1 MADRHRF
8 GQSPPPLVEY
18 LQDILN
24 RYPDGGQIL
33 KELIQNAED
42 AEASEVRFLYDRTQ
56 YGAQTLHSP
65 KLTPY
70 QGPALCAYNDAC
82 FTEDDWNNIQNTAR
96 SVKKGDPMKIGR
108 FGLGFNSVYHL
119 TDLPMILSGQ
129 HVAILDPHESIF
141 RIDGLRQSGRIW
153 HLKEDAEEIKSLQ
166 DQFSPFKKLFDS
178 TEDPFETGSFNGTIF
193 RFPLRQ
199 TPSRLSKTLYDYQKV
214 VDLFD
219 SFKADGDIVL
229 LFMHHVRSIKLMT
242 RETTGHSATDYRVS
256 LSSKSEQE
264 KENRFTTKVREAR
277 GVSWEDRETVVS
289 TCRFSMA
296 IDGGPTRDWLVTN
309 YVKGR
314 GISEEAIKLSEE
326 LSLLPWVGVA
336 MPLSEEEEFA
346 GRTFCCLP
354 LPAGHESTGLPVH
367 VHGFFG
373 VSDNRRSLK
382 WTGTDQKSDSAARW
396 NELLVQEILP
406 AAYARLIT
414 DATKCCTQ
422 DTLYAALPDRSHAAP
437 EWDKALTPFFDDA
450 LTQKVVWTPTNGG
463 KWIAPED
470 AVFNRTSVPTAVLDY
485 LVGAGIDV
493 VTLPKHVMQAID
505 DTFDRQSLKEVTPGL
520 LRATLKKTGVH
531 NNSREHKLT
540 WLQYALDDE
549 KYDEMEGIEL
559 LPLADKTFTTF
570 NNNKTIFIESEEHP
584 RTLLPGLEGR
594 FLDMDTDNQ
603 DILLHMR
610 AAATEAEEKARSS
623 HPCLQLRHLSPQLV
637 ATHLREALPPDWLQV
652 SHVTWD
658 AARAQQPPEE
668 WLAQLWQYLQVH
680 FPNDLSPFV
689 GLPLLPTVGMNATSL
704 VRLEQ
709 PSKVMRPRYDETN
722 IPDVIKKLARDVDA
736 TVLED
741 VPPYL
746 NHPKLEEFIH
756 RCTPSGLLG
765 LFLVVG
771 TDKVIPQVNAL
782 SPETKKIL
790 RAFFAK
796 CDNLLD
802 TGRELLTKLPIF
814 EAVDDTT
821 LKPRYLA
828 ALDPEG
834 KMRRIAPDLSAD
846 PLPEGLFFPTTLIV
860 TKDLESQTL
869 GHLVRL
875 QQLSTAQL
883 LTEMVEKVRCED
895 YTREQTDS
903 LMLWI
908 LKNLHTLKTK
918 DPGIIDRI
926 QTLAFVT
933 TNNNSKV
940 TPAELFSPE
949 EAVSDVLLGEPVFPA
964 PPYTDKITLT
974 ALLELGMRQ
983 KLSAQDI
990 LHGAESVQTFYA
1002 SDVLTLSDAKRK
1014 AVAIISVLLHDH
1026 EMLTTRVKG
1035 ALLTAALMDVNF
1047 LPVFS
1052 ERPRSYLPGLSWYP
1066 EANSATIFVS
1076 PKDARDLQCAE
1087 LVGATMP
1094 IVDGEISD
1102 GIISA
1107 FGWDKNKLPIE
1118 KVVGQLKMVCDHYEG
1133 SKRPAKHHFV
1143 QILTEIYQHIDARL
1157 SAGDKT
1163 AMQLLS
1169 SDDFPPWV
1177 WQGDGLAAPK
1187 TVALTSPFNLILDLA
1202 PYRFI
1207 LPEEFRDFKQMF
1219 KDAGVKESFDK
1230 SDLVQ
1235 THPDILEEVRD
1246 DILVPIATKDS
1257 SRLTLAP
1264 VSECTYNDV
1273 SWSDAQDILDDEDEE
1288 FKPLHKLITLD
1299 AAQLLEA
1306 PSLSQRVVNAEEF
1319 GFDQCGQHEKVTQ
1332 RLKNILNDYPE
1343 GAGIFKELIQNADD
1357 AGATEVKFLVDWRTN
1372 EDSKENLIDQG
1383 MAVCHGPALWAFN
1396 DAAFSEEDFK
1406 NIQNLGGQTKLEAL
1420 EKVGRF
1426 GVGFNSV
1433 YHLTDVPSFV
1443 SGSRVLF
1450 FDPHATHLSK
1460 HIKDKSRPGI
1470 GLDLKKNIRLTGRC
1484 KDQFKPFQ
1492 GVFGYSTNTSYNGT
1506 LFRLPLRTP
1515 QEASESEISDVV
1527 YSKPGNAN
1535 MERLIE
1541 SFEEGLKPLLLFTQN
1556 VRHVTMYTLDEF
1568 SDPSSMIETFDVSKS
1583 PVKYLREMQSPLH
1596 SNRLTDKFQIQSNCL
1611 LATSGVMKL
1620 NRQGTDKAAEHLV
1633 TSMVVK
1639 VTCRQGKDNAMS
1651 DEWIISSCMGTGT
1664 SLKLA
1669 LSESGRKAGLVPCG
1683 GVAALLKSGDDSH
1696 QDAFIDNPLNGE
1708 VFCFLPLSVRTGLPV
1723 HVNGSFAVASNR
1735 RGLWEETSTDRN
1747 DLKVEWNKALM
1758 EDAVC
1763 KAYARLITD
1772 ATQCCT
1778 KDTLYAMLP
1787 DRNHTDPDWDKALT
1801 PFLDEVLDQKV
1812 VWTPANDGKW
1822 ITPKDAVFNRTSVP
1836 TAVLDYLVGAGIDVV
1851 TLPKHVMQAI
1861 DDTFDRQSLK
1871 EVTPGLL
1878 RATLKKTGV
1887 HNNSREHKLTWLQYA
1902 LDDEKYDEMEGIE
1915 LLPLADK
1922 TFTTFNNNKTI
1933 FIESEEHPRTLLP
1946 GLEGR
1951 FLDMDTDN
1959 QDILLHMRAAAT
1971 EAEEKARSSHPCLQ
1985 LRHLSPQL
1993 VATHLREALPPD
2005 WLQSL
2010 RRLPLLPTV
2019 GMNATSLVRLEQPS
2033 KVMRPRYDE
2042 TNIPDVIKKLARD
2055 VDATVLEDV
2064 PPYLN
2069 HPKLEEFI
2077 HRCTPSGLLGLF
2089 LVVGT
2094 DKVIPQVNALSPET
2108 KKILRAFFAKCDNL
2122 LDTGRELLT
2131 KLPIFE
2137 AVDDTTLKPRY
2148 LAALDPEGKMRR
2160 IAPDLSADPLPEG
2173 LFFPTTLIV
2182 TKDLE
2187 SQTLGHL
2194 VRLQQLS
2201 TAQLLTEMVEKVRCE
2216 DYTREQ
2222 TDSLMLWILKN
2233 LHTLKT
2239 KDPGIID
2246 RIQTL
2251 AFVTTNNNSKVTP
2264 AELFSPEE
2272 AVSDVLLG
2280 EPDIL
2285 HGAESVQTF
2294 YASDVLTL
2302 SDAKRKAVAIISVL
2316 LHDHEMLT
2324 TRVKGALLTA
2334 ALMDVNF
2341 LPVFSERPRSY
2352 LPGLS
2357 WYPEANS
2364 ATIFVSPKD
2373 ARDLQCAELVGAT
2386 MPIVDGEISD
2396 GIISAF
2402 GWEKNK
2408 LPIEK
2413 VVGQLKMV
2421 CDHYEGSKRP
2431 AKHHFVQ
2438 ILTEIY
2444 QHIDARL
2451 SAGDKTAMQLLSSDD
2466 FPPWVWQGDG
2476 LAAPKTVA
2484 LTSPFNLILDLA
2496 PYRFILPE
2504 EFRDFKQMF
2513 KDAGVKE
2520 SFDKSDLVQT
2530 LHEIQSA
2537 PKMSV
2542 ERDLKLSVD
2551 IIGWLVSHPDILE
2564 EVRDD
2569 ILVPIATKDSSRLTL
2584 APVSECTYNDVSWS
2598 DAQDILDDEDE
2609 EFKPLHKLITLD
2621 AAQLLEAPSLSQRV
2635 VNAEEFGF
2643 DQCGQHEKVTQRLK
2657 NILNDYPEGAG
2668 IFKELVQNADDAGAT
2683 EVKFLVD
2690 WRTNEDSKENLID
2703 QGMAVCHGP
2712 ALWAFNDAAF
2722 SEEDFKNIQN
2732 LGGQT
2737 KLEALEKVG
2746 RFGVGFNSV
2755 YHLTDVP
2762 SFVSGSRVLFFDPH
2776 ATHLS
2781 KHIKDKS
2788 RPGIGLDLK
2797 KNIRLTGRCKDQFKP
2812 FQGVFGY
2819 STNTSYNGTLF
2830 RLPLRTPQEA
2840 SESEISDVVYS
2851 KPGNA
2856 NMERLIESFEEGLK
2870 PLLLFTQNV
2879 RHVTMYTLDEFSDP
2893 SSMIETFDVSKSP
2906 VKYLRE
2912 MQSPL
2917 HSNRLTDKFQI
2928 QSNCLLATSG
2938 VMKLNRQGTDKAAE
2952 HAETSMVVKVTCR
2965 QGKDN
2970 AMSDEWIISSC
2981 MGTETSLKLAL
2992 SESGRKA
2999 GLVPCGGVA
3008 ALLKSCDDNHQ
3019 NAFIDNPLNGEV
3031 FCFLPLSVRTGLPVH
3046 VNGSF
3051 AVASNRRGLWE
3062 ETSTDKNDLKVE
3074 WNKALMEDA
3083 VCKAYARLITDATQC
3098 CTKDTLYA
3106 MLPDRNHTDPDWD
3119 KALTPFLDE
3128 VLAQKVVWT
3137 PANDGKWITPKDAV
3151 FNRTSVPTAVSRLP
3165 GRRGNRC
3172 GDAAQ
3177 TAHAGNRRHFRPP
3190 VSQRSHPWTAESNLE
3205 EDWSAQQFQRA
3216 QADLAAVRLDE
3227 GSMTRWKDRI
3237 LPLADKTFTIRS
3249 TTTRRSSSNL
3259 KSIPEP
3265 SSWSRGAFPEIG
3277 HDINLPCTIY
3287 GRLQQRQREK
3297 CAELVGSTM
3306 PIVNGEMSDGFISAF
3321 GWDKNKLPIDKV
3333 VGQLKM
3339 GDGLAAPKIV
3349 ALTSPFNLILDLA
3362 PYRFILPEEFRDFK
3376 QMFKDAGV
3384 KESFDKSDLVQTL
3397 HEIQSAPKMS
3407 VERDLKLSVDIIGWL
3422 VSHQDILEKVR
3433 DDILVPIATKD
3444 SSRLTLAP
3452 VSECTYNDVSWSDA
3466 QDILDDEDEKFKP
3479 LHKLITLDVAQLLEV
3494 PSLSQRVVNAEE
3506 FGFDQCG
3513 QHEKVT
3519 QRLKNILN
3527 DYPEGAGIFKE
3538 LVQNADDAG
3547 ATEVKFLVDWRTNED
3562 SKENLIDQGMAVC
3575 HGPALWA
3582 FNDAAFSE
3590 EDFKNIQNL
3599 GGQTKLEALEKV
3611 GRFGVGFNSVYHLT
3625 DVPSFVS
3632 GSRVLFFDPHA
3643 THLSKHIKD
3652 KSRPG
3657 IGLDLKKN
3665 TRLTG
3670 RCKDQFK
3677 PFQGVFGYSTNTSY
3691 NGTLFR
3697 LPLRTPQEASESE
3710 ISDVV
3715 YSKPGNANMERLIE
3729 SFKEGLKPLLLFT
3742 QNVRHVA
3749 MYTLDE
3755 FSDLSSMI
3763 ETFDVSKSPV
3773 EYLRE
3778 MQSPLHSN
3786 RLTDKFQI
3794 QSNCLLATSG
3804 VMKLNRQGTD
3814 KAAEHAETSMVVKV
3828 TCRQGKDNAMSEEW
3842 IISSCMGTET
3852 SLKLALSESGRKAG
3866 LVPCGGVAALLK
3878 SCDDNHQN
3886 AFIDNPLNGEV
3897 FCFLPLSVRTGLPVH
3912 VNGSFAVESN
3922 RRGLWE
3928 ETSTDKNDLKV
3939 EWNKALMEDA
3949 VCKAYVT
3956 MLLDLSTMAKEGQLN
3971 PYQYHSF
3978 WPNPCPIPDNTHYSV
3993 LLKAFYAALSSGHKP
4008 PPLFEFEAKWLSFTS
4023 TVFLDPEISFSS
4035 DENVAARC
4043 ALQQCCSDNTV
4054 VELPEW
4060 ASQGFEEAG
4069 CGELLSK
4076 HTYTEERFYSELFFP
4091 RIHELSEE
4099 IRDPLMLRILSKE
4112 SEDYHEVIETTACI
4126 PASPRGQELNCP
4138 GDLVHPN
4145 GKISAMFL
4153 PEDKKFPHGS
4163 KDTYLKPSR
4172 LEVLTELGMC
4182 KDDVSWEV
4190 VIERAE
4196 SVVDLNK
4203 VDQTESRKRIVA
4215 LLDFIVD
4222 KTKKERNKKQLEE
4235 ARKNLSTIPFLPIM
4249 QKPPEW
4255 PFEWKGSEY
4264 PADALLSA
4272 LDLQPSKNHDIAG
4285 VSNPILCS
4293 RIVTGKGK
4301 HNNRYTVPVS
4311 LNRFLGL
4318 EDKSPDLSET
4328 LTNLMA
4334 IVAVDMETLSK
4345 EELECTRTSY
4355 LKTCQHLQKLCHGS
4369 KENENEIAT
4378 RLFKTPFI
4386 MSQVKKKFLLPS
4398 DVSFDLKFTCAPY
4411 LYRVP
4416 EELAT
4421 ELTPLFLACKVKTA
4435 FEACDFIRALDHL
4448 KEDKGNQILSS
4459 NEVNLAQ
4466 DLLKAA
4472 SDLKGEN
4479 IKEHSLWIPD
4489 QDGVL
4494 RRPSEVCYNDCAW
4507 IEQKDDMV
4515 FCHKVI
4521 SRDLAVDKLGV
4532 KPVRHKALEAYSHSL
4547 TCFGTDFGQVEK
4559 LTNRIKNLL
4568 DAYPFGKEILKELLQ
4583 NADDAGATEIHFVY
4597 DKRQHDT
4604 KHIFDDSWKELQG
4617 PALCVYNNRPFT
4629 EKDLIGIQSLGEGSK
4644 THDPVK
4650 TGKYGVGFNAVYHLT
4665 DCPSFMTG
4673 GDTLCVF
4680 DPQLRFVPGARL
4692 ECPGRMYRGIDD
4704 YFRQQ
4709 YKDVFDC
4716 YLKDK
4721 PAFSSPESTMFRF
4734 PLRTA
4739 MMATDSDL
4747 SDEEVTEEVIM
4758 DLLGRFKSESFE
4770 VLLFL
4775 NSVEKIKISVIESD
4789 GTSHEFYHAEALIS
4803 EKAKQDR
4810 RKFAD
4815 CVAEC
4820 AQSKKSLHVLPTHH
4834 VTYNLDLRD
4843 NSQHKETWIVH
4854 QRIGFEDKDIPNSIK
4869 EAHSAKELGLLPRGG
4884 AAVCHKDCKQPYKA
4898 KAFRE
4903 SKRYEKC
4910 DHMGPKRAFCFLPLP
4925 IETKLPVHV
4934 NGHFALDHEARRNL
4948 WRDEKGGMKSDWNKT
4963 LINEVIAPA
4972 YAAVLDAKRAADFG
4986 VQQRS
4991 FSASKVRDVRRSLD
5005 TYHNLF
5011 PSVSKTTDE
5020 WRGLSLAFYR
5030 YSDRKQIR
5038 LLPLLRSTVD
5048 DRKPHDDQP
5057 GNQRNLQMALEWLP
5071 PTGAGKEEAFFN
5083 TLKYEDAGSRESHKK
5098 PKRQVLI
5105 ESLLGLGFNL
5115 LVSPTTILD
5124 DFQEAEVEVKE
5135 IKPESV
5141 IDFLQT
5147 YATDDPL
5154 CRIGA
5159 SLPVQLSS
5167 TTFKKPENLQVVLHY
5182 CLSTRKRQEES
5193 KEHTSRGHSLPV
5205 PSEPKQEHE
5214 HALHG
5219 LPLLLTQDNILRA
5232 FDVSCP
5238 VFATDYAKLVPRVPD
5253 MFVHNLCVSDLLH
5266 KKTDNS
5272 VRSFDISALSELM
5285 PRVLDKLEYGNG
5297 KAVKLSPTA
5306 PPQDWI
5312 CCIWQFLD
5320 REVHRMAAGQEAG
5333 QKSAIDEV
5341 IALFADWAIL
5351 PAVTPKPRPKF
5362 QQQGISMHSR
5372 VATIQPGDRYL
5383 VPLCK
5388 AHTVVNFNNANI
5400 QQDMVAEFLRKIH
5413 CLELDTDCLRAS
5425 SHFAQLPIPL
5435 VPLLTNHVGILRV
5448 LHFILVEQG
5457 GATSLD
5463 TNEATELLKYFE
5475 DEAVKYTHEPT
5486 HLRMLRSLPLY
5497 KTIHNKLISLTTPSQ
5512 CHVLPVGI
5520 PTADMDDWIK
5530 RSNAVFLE
5538 KNSKL
5543 EKLHKTLGC
5552 SGIKEADVYQRYI
5565 FPNMDHLS
5573 DDAVQVHLDYLRKI
5587 LYGAY
5592 TIEEHTRESL
5602 LGSLRDLRVIPSQ
5615 VGRRPVGEFYD
5626 DTHDVFH
5633 EMVSDENFLP
5643 ECYRKEMWKWRQF
5656 FIDIGLINKVT
5667 KAMFLEYAREVE
5679 RLAKVTRSEE
5689 SRLKEKSNV
5698 LVKHFFE
5705 IEKLSEGTFIEEVSG
5720 IRFIV
5725 PANAQGALVELHSQ
5739 YGVTGDV
5746 LPFVCFKDSVSED
5759 EQELCWTRANLL
5771 PRSVTQE
5778 FRYYRKDPDG
5788 LTDSI
5793 LRRRLRI
5800 QEQPSIDTITSHVT
5814 CLCQHLAQQKVTET
5828 EDGANSPTACK
5839 SLWEVMRK
5847 VYAFLCKTTSD
5858 DASLKD
5864 KLVNVPCIVVEN
5876 GRRLVRPEQ
5885 IAINLE
5891 ADDEIR
5897 PYLYSMPM
5905 ELGEY
5910 NKLFVS
5916 LGAPEKPTPM
5926 QYAKVLEEFYA
5937 LSRGE
5942 PLDPNEK
5949 VGTHRAVY
5957 GMFHSLR
5964 PESIINFGGGRPSQT
5979 RDIEDALQDVR
5990 CLYLPSRKKRL
6001 QKSTDL
6007 VFDDTPH
6014 FINRV
6019 KEGFHYPILVPLKD
6033 CHLFD
6038 DEQELISRLP
6048 TQLRPK
6054 YLSSLVQ
6061 EQLCDGDEQ
6070 TACVMGNNCVLES
6083 KLTSLFLS
6091 THFSQ
6096 AIVRLC
6102 KHTHGDRCDEK
6113 KVAETVGKFVST
6125 VKVCC
6130 KQHLTSHLVYTESH
6144 EQIKG
6149 SDGKSFCFIEDNTLY
6164 VAHTD
6169 STSKRFQWK
6178 LTRVINNGLGRPL
6191 ADLLPLMIILTVDDP
6206 SYISRELDMA
6216 DIKRYT
6222 SGQQNDSSL
6231 PTLGTPIPEMY
6242 HHLLKSNPAHFF
6254 TPGNYVGFEVYD
6266 PDESDS
6272 EEEYTMSFLYA
6283 QVIKEA
6289 STDTELK
6296 FGLGRKYV
6304 INVGHTKTV
6313 SAADLYKFCR
6323 PNVAGPLVLYEGE
6336 TDEEGTST
6344 VKPPQSLEDAMEEVS
6359 NILEE
6364 AWKLPE
6370 KERKKVVRRLYLQW
6384 HPDKNPDN
6392 VELATEVCKHIQAEL
6407 SRLEKGLP
6415 RKSRGEGGSA
6425 SGGFDFGESSF
6436 SSSFN
6441 RWNSHARFHSQQR
6454 ERFYE
6459 HYRGNDFSGWR
6470 TGSGQWVPPRSDGD
6484 GFPNPREAAR
6494 WHRQATADLQA
6505 ARDSLSGPGSN
6516 FEWTC
6521 LMCHQAVEK
6530 ALKAVQLG
6538 KFGKY
6543 EMIHQIGSMA
6553 RVTEARCGGE
6563 LAGVGDA
6570 AMELSSI
6577 GSYPGCDDVYLRARY
6592 PNFHPAPG
6600 VPNDMFTRQHAER
6613 AIHLAHTILDMT
6625 QKVLS

>member
-42 AEASEVRFLYDRTQ
+42 AEASEVRFLYDRAQ

-65 KLTPY
+65 KLAPY
-70 QGPALCAYNDAC
+70 QGPALCAYNDTC

-256 LSSKSEQE
+256 MSSKSKQE

-314 GISEEAIKLSEE
+314 GISEEAMKLSEE

-354 LPAGHESTGLPVH
+354 LPARHESTGLPVH

-450 LTQKVVWTPTNGG
+450 LTQKVVWTPTDGG
-463 KWIAPED
+463 KWIAPDD

-520 LRATLKKTGVH
+520 LRATLKKTEVH
-531 NNSREHKLT
+531 NSSREHKLT
-540 WLQYALDDE
+540 WLQYALDDG

-584 RTLLPGLEGR
+584 RALLPGLEGR

-658 AARAQQPPEE
+658 PARAQQPPEE
-668 WLAQLWQYLQVH
+668 WLAQLWRYLQVH

-689 GLPLLPTVGMNATSL
+689 GLPLLPTVGMNVTSL

-722 IPDVIKKLARDVDA
+722 IPDVIKKLTRDVDA

-821 LKPRYLA
+821 LKSRYLP

-974 ALLELGMRQ
+974 ALLLLGMRQ

-990 LHGAESVQTFYA
+990 LHAAESVQTFYA

-1035 ALLTAALMDVNF
+1035 ALLTAALMGVNF
-1047 LPVFS
+1047 LPVCS

-1076 PKDARDLQCAE
+1076 PKDARYLQCAE

-1118 KVVGQLKMVCDHYEG
+1118 KVVGQLKMVCDHYDG

-1143 QILTEIYQHIDARL
+1143 QILTQ
-1157 SAGDKT
+1157 
-1163 AMQLLS
+1163 
-1169 SDDFPPWV
+1169 
-1177 WQGDGLAAPK
+1177 
-1187 TVALTSPFNLILDLA
+1187 
-1202 PYRFI
+1202 
-1207 LPEEFRDFKQMF
+1207 
-1219 KDAGVKESFDK
+1219 
-1230 SDLVQ
+1230 
-1235 THPDILEEVRD
+1235 
-1246 DILVPIATKDS
+1246 
-1257 SRLTLAP
+1257 
-1264 VSECTYNDV
+1264 
-1273 SWSDAQDILDDEDEE
+1273 
-1288 FKPLHKLITLD
+1288 
-1299 AAQLLEA
+1299 
-1306 PSLSQRVVNAEEF
+1306 
-1319 GFDQCGQHEKVTQ
+1319 
-1332 RLKNILNDYPE
+1332 
-1343 GAGIFKELIQNADD
+1343 
-1357 AGATEVKFLVDWRTN
+1357 
-1372 EDSKENLIDQG
+1372 
-1383 MAVCHGPALWAFN
+1383 
-1396 DAAFSEEDFK
+1396 
-1406 NIQNLGGQTKLEAL
+1406 
-1420 EKVGRF
+1420 
-1426 GVGFNSV
+1426 
-1433 YHLTDVPSFV
+1433 
-1443 SGSRVLF
+1443 
-1450 FDPHATHLSK
+1450 
-1460 HIKDKSRPGI
+1460 
-1470 GLDLKKNIRLTGRC
+1470 
-1484 KDQFKPFQ
+1484 
-1492 GVFGYSTNTSYNGT
+1492 
-1506 LFRLPLRTP
+1506 
-1515 QEASESEISDVV
+1515 
-1527 YSKPGNAN
+1527 
-1535 MERLIE
+1535 
-1541 SFEEGLKPLLLFTQN
+1541 
-1556 VRHVTMYTLDEF
+1556 
-1568 SDPSSMIETFDVSKS
+1568 
-1583 PVKYLREMQSPLH
+1583 
-1596 SNRLTDKFQIQSNCL
+1596 
-1611 LATSGVMKL
+1611 
-1620 NRQGTDKAAEHLV
+1620 
-1633 TSMVVK
+1633 
-1639 VTCRQGKDNAMS
+1639 
-1651 DEWIISSCMGTGT
+1651 
-1664 SLKLA
+1664 
-1669 LSESGRKAGLVPCG
+1669 
-1683 GVAALLKSGDDSH
+1683 
-1696 QDAFIDNPLNGE
+1696 
-1708 VFCFLPLSVRTGLPV
+1708 
-1723 HVNGSFAVASNR
+1723 
-1735 RGLWEETSTDRN
+1735 
-1747 DLKVEWNKALM
+1747 
-1758 EDAVC
+1758 
-1763 KAYARLITD
+1763 
-1772 ATQCCT
+1772 
-1778 KDTLYAMLP
+1778 
-1787 DRNHTDPDWDKALT
+1787 
-1801 PFLDEVLDQKV
+1801 
-1812 VWTPANDGKW
+1812 
-1822 ITPKDAVFNRTSVP
+1822 
-1836 TAVLDYLVGAGIDVV
+1836 
-1851 TLPKHVMQAI
+1851 
-1861 DDTFDRQSLK
+1861 
-1871 EVTPGLL
+1871 
-1878 RATLKKTGV
+1878 
-1887 HNNSREHKLTWLQYA
+1887 
-1902 LDDEKYDEMEGIE
+1902 
-1915 LLPLADK
+1915 
-1922 TFTTFNNNKTI
+1922 
-1933 FIESEEHPRTLLP
+1933 
-1946 GLEGR
+1946 
-1951 FLDMDTDN
+1951 
-1959 QDILLHMRAAAT
+1959 
-1971 EAEEKARSSHPCLQ
+1971 
-1985 LRHLSPQL
+1985 
-1993 VATHLREALPPD
+1993 
-2005 WLQSL
+2005 
-2010 RRLPLLPTV
+2010 
-2019 GMNATSLVRLEQPS
+2019 
-2033 KVMRPRYDE
+2033 
-2042 TNIPDVIKKLARD
+2042 
-2055 VDATVLEDV
+2055 
-2064 PPYLN
+2064 
-2069 HPKLEEFI
+2069 
-2077 HRCTPSGLLGLF
+2077 
-2089 LVVGT
+2089 
-2094 DKVIPQVNALSPET
+2094 
-2108 KKILRAFFAKCDNL
+2108 
-2122 LDTGRELLT
+2122 
-2131 KLPIFE
+2131 
-2137 AVDDTTLKPRY
+2137 
-2148 LAALDPEGKMRR
+2148 
-2160 IAPDLSADPLPEG
+2160 
-2173 LFFPTTLIV
+2173 
-2182 TKDLE
+2182 
-2187 SQTLGHL
+2187 
-2194 VRLQQLS
+2194 
-2201 TAQLLTEMVEKVRCE
+2201 
-2216 DYTREQ
+2216 
-2222 TDSLMLWILKN
+2222 
-2233 LHTLKT
+2233 
-2239 KDPGIID
+2239 
-2246 RIQTL
+2246 
-2251 AFVTTNNNSKVTP
+2251 
-2264 AELFSPEE
+2264 
-2272 AVSDVLLG
+2272 
-2280 EPDIL
+2280 
-2285 HGAESVQTF
+2285 
-2294 YASDVLTL
+2294 
-2302 SDAKRKAVAIISVL
+2302 
-2316 LHDHEMLT
+2316 
-2324 TRVKGALLTA
+2324 
-2334 ALMDVNF
+2334 
-2341 LPVFSERPRSY
+2341 
-2352 LPGLS
+2352 
-2357 WYPEANS
+2357 
-2364 ATIFVSPKD
+2364 
-2373 ARDLQCAELVGAT
+2373 
-2386 MPIVDGEISD
+2386 
-2396 GIISAF
+2396 
-2402 GWEKNK
+2402 
-2408 LPIEK
+2408 
-2413 VVGQLKMV
+2413 
-2421 CDHYEGSKRP
+2421 
-2431 AKHHFVQ
+2431 
-2438 ILTEIY
+2438 IY

-2690 WRTNEDSKENLID
+2690 WRTNKDSKENLID

-2712 ALWAFNDAAF
+2712 ALWAFNNAAF

-2856 NMERLIESFEEGLK
+2856 NMERLIESFKEGLK

-2893 SSMIETFDVSKSP
+2893 SSMIETFHVSKSP
-2906 VKYLRE
+2906 VKHLRE

-2917 HSNRLTDKFQI
+2917 HSNRLKDKFQI

-2938 VMKLNRQGTDKAAE
+2938 VMKLNRQETDKAAE
-2952 HAETSMVVKVTCR
+2952 HPVTSMVVKVTCR

-2970 AMSDEWIISSC
+2970 AMSDDWIISFC
-2981 MGTETSLKLAL
+2981 MGTGTSLKLAL

-3008 ALLKSCDDNHQ
+3008 ALLKSGDDSHQ
-3019 NAFIDNPLNGEV
+3019 DAFIDNPLNGEV

-3062 ETSTDKNDLKVE
+3062 ETSTDRNDLKVE

-3083 VCKAYARLITDATQC
+3083 VCKAYARLITDATKC

-3137 PANDGKWITPKDAV
+3137 HANDGKWITPKDAV
-3151 FNRTSVPTAVSRLP
+3151 FNRTSVPTAVLDYLVGARIDVVTLPKHVMQAIDDTFDRQSLKEVTPGLLRATLKKTGVHKNSREHKLTWLQY
-3165 GRRGNRC
+3165 
-3172 GDAAQ
+3172 A
-3177 TAHAGNRRHFRPP
+3177 
-3190 VSQRSHPWTAESNLE
+3190 
-3205 EDWSAQQFQRA
+3205 
-3216 QADLAAVRLDE
+3216 LDDGKYDEME
-3227 GSMTRWKDRI
+3227 GI
-3237 LPLADKTFTIRS
+3237 ELLPLADKTFTTFNNNKTIFIESEEHPRALLPGLEGRFLDMD
-3249 TTTRRSSSNL
+3249 TDNQDILLHMRAAATEAEEKARSSYPCLQLRHLSPQLVATHLREALPPDWLQVSHVTWDPTREQQPPEEWLAQLWRYLQAHFPNDLSPFVGLPLLPIVGMNASSLVRLEQPSKVMRPRYDETNIPDVIKKLARDVDATVLEDVPLYLKHPKLDEFIHRCTPSGLLGLFLVVGTDKVIPQVNALNPETKKILRAFFAKCDNL
-3259 KSIPEP
+3259 LDTGRELLTKLPIFEAVDDTTLKPRYLAALDPEGKMRRIAP
-3265 SSWSRGAFPEIG
+3265 DLSADPLPEGLFFPTTLIVTKDLESQTLG
-3277 HDINLPCTIY
+3277 HLV
-3287 GRLQQRQREK
+3287 RLQQLSTAQLLTEMVEKVRCEDYTREQTDSLMLWILKNLHTLKAKDPGIIDRIQTLAFVTTNNNSKVTPAELFSPEEAVSDVLLGEPVFPGPPYTDKITLTALLELGMRQKLSAQDILHAAESVQTFNASDVLTLSDAKRKAVAIISVLLHDHEMLTTRVK
-3297 CAELVGSTM
+3297 GALLTAALMDVNFLPVCFERPRSYLPGLSWYPEANSAAIFVSPKDARYLQCAELVGATM

-3321 GWDKNKLPIDKV
+3321 GWDKDKLPIDKV

-3339 GDGLAAPKIV
+3339 VCVHSEGSKRPAKHHFVQILTEIYQHVDARLSAGDTTAMQLLSSDDFPPWVWQGDYLAAPKTV

-3362 PYRFILPEEFRDFK
+3362 PYRFILPEEFRDFR

-3422 VSHQDILEKVR
+3422 VSHQDILEEVR

-3452 VSECTYNDVSWSDA
+3452 VSECTYNDVSWGDA
-3466 QDILDDEDEKFKP
+3466 QDILDDEDEEFKP

-3547 ATEVKFLVDWRTNED
+3547 ATEVKFLVDWRTNEV

-3582 FNDAAFSE
+3582 FNNAAFSE
-3590 EDFKNIQNL
+3590 EDFMNIQNL

-3749 MYTLDE
+3749 MYTLDQ
-3755 FSDLSSMI
+3755 FSDPSSMV

-3773 EYLRE
+3773 KYLRE

-3814 KAAEHAETSMVVKV
+3814 KAAEHPETSMVVKV

-3912 VNGSFAVESN
+3912 VNGSFAVASN

-3928 ETSTDKNDLKV
+3928 ETSTDRNDLKVEWNKALMEDAVCKAYALLITDATKCCTKDTLYAMLPDRNHTDPDWDKALTPFLDEVLAQKVVWTPANDGKWITPKDAVFNRTSVPTAVLDYLVGAGIDVVTLPKHVMQAIDDTFDRQSLKEVTPGLLRATLKKTGVHNSSREHKLTWLQYALDDGKYDEMEGIELLPLADKTFTTFNNNKTIFIESEEHPRALLPGLEGRFLDMDTDIQPTLHHIRAAATEAEEKARSSHPCLQLRHLSPQLVATHLREALPLDWLQVSHVTWDPALAQQPPEEWLAQLWRYLQVHFPNDLSPFVGLPLLPIVGMNATSLVRLEQPSKVMRPRYDETNIPDVIKKLARDVDATVLEDVPLYLKHPKLDEFIHRCTPSGLLGLFLVVGTDKVIPQVNALNPETKKILRAFFAKCDNLLDTGRELLTKLPIFEAVDDTTLKPRYLAALDPEGKMRRIAPDLSADPLPEGLFFPTTLIVTKDLESQTLGHLVRLQQLSTAQLLSEMVEKVRCEDYTREQTDSLMLWILKNLHTLKAKDPGIIDRIQTLAFVTTNNNSKVTPAELFSPEEAVSDVLLGEPVFPGPPYTDKITLTALLELGMRQKLSAQDILHAAESVQTFNASDVLTLSDAKRKAVAIISVLLHDHEMLTTRVKGALLTAALMDVNFLPVCFERPRSYLPGLSWNPEANSAAIFVSPKDARYLQCAELVGATMPIVNGEMSDGFISAFGWDKDKLPIDKVVGQLKMVCVHSEGSKRPAKHHFVQILTEIYQHVDARLSAGDTTAMQLLSSDDFPPWVWQGDYLAAPKTVALTSPFNLILDLAPYRFILPEEFRDFRQMFKDAGVKESFDKSDLVQTLHEIQSAPKMSVERDLKLSVDIIGWLVSHQDILEEVRDDILVPIATKDSSRLTLAPVSECTYNDVSWGDAQDILDDEDEEFKPLHKLITLDVAQLLEVPSLSQRVVNAEEFGFDQCGQHEKVTQRLKNILNDYPEGAGIFKELVQNADDAGATEVKFLVDWRTNEVSKENLIDQGMAVCHGPALWAFNNAAFSEEDFMNIQNLGGQTKLEALEKVGRFGVGFNSVYHLTDVPSFVSGSRVLFFDPHATHLSKHIKDKSRPGIGLDLKKNTRLTGRCKDQFKPFQGVFGYSTNTSYNGTLFRLPLRTPQEASESEISDVVYSKPGNANMERLIESFKEGLKPLLLFTQNVRHVAMYTLDQFSDPSSMVETFDVSKSPVKYLREMQSPLHSNRLTDKFQIQSNCLLATSGVMKLNRQGTDKAAEHPETSMVVKVTCRQGKDNAMSEEWIISSCMGTGTSLKLALSESGRKAGLVPCGGVAALLKSGDDSHQDASIDNPLNGEVFCFLPLSVRTGLPVHVNGSFAVASNRRGLWEETSTDRNDLKV

-3956 MLLDLSTMAKEGQLN
+3956 MLLDLSTMAKTGQLK
-3971 PYQYHSF
+3971 PYQFHSF
-3978 WPNPCPIPDNTHYSV
+3978 WPNPCPIPDTTHYSV
-3993 LLKAFYAALSSGHKP
+3993 LLKAFYSALSSDHKP
-4008 PPLFEFEAKWLSFTS
+4008 PPLFEFEEQWLSFTS
-4023 TVFLDPEISFSS
+4023 TVFLDPEIPFSS
-4035 DENVAARC
+4035 DENVAARR

-4060 ASQGFEEAG
+4060 GRQGFEEAG
-4069 CGELLSK
+4069 RGELLSK

-4091 RIHELSEE
+4091 RIHELSDE
-4099 IRDPLMLRILSKE
+4099 IRDPLMLRILSRE
-4112 SEDYHEVIETTACI
+4112 TEDYHELIETIACI
-4126 PASPRGQELNCP
+4126 PVSPSGQELNFP
-4138 GDLVHPN
+4138 GNLVHPN

-4163 KDTYLKPSR
+4163 TETYLKPSR
-4172 LEVLTELGMC
+4172 LEVLTKLGMC
-4182 KDDVSWEV
+4182 KDEVPWEV

-4196 SVVDLNK
+4196 SVVDLNT
-4203 VDQTESRKRIVA
+4203 VNQTESRKRIVA

-4222 KTKKERNKKQLEE
+4222 KTKEERTKKQREK
-4235 ARKNLSTIPFLPIM
+4235 ARKNLSIIPFLPIM

-4255 PFEWKGSEY
+4255 PFEWRGSEY
-4264 PADALLSA
+4264 PTDALLSA

-4293 RIVTGKGK
+4293 KIITGKGK

-4318 EDKSPDLSET
+4318 VDKSPDLSET

-4334 IVAVDMETLSK
+4334 IVAVDMKTLSK
-4345 EELECTRTSY
+4345 DELECTRTSY
-4355 LKTCQHLQKLCHGS
+4355 LKTCQHLQKFCHGS
-4369 KENENEIAT
+4369 KENENDIAT

-4411 LYRVP
+4411 LYQVP

-4597 DKRQHDT
+4597 DKQQHGT

-4629 EKDLIGIQSLGEGSK
+4629 EEDLIGIQSLGEGSK

-4716 YLKDK
+4716 YLKDN
-4721 PAFSSPESTMFRF
+4721 PAFWSPESTMFRF

-4739 MMATDSDL
+4739 TLATDSDL
-4747 SDEEVTEEVIM
+4747 SDEDVTEEVIM

-4972 YAAVLDAKRAADFG
+4972 YVAVLDAKRAADFG

-4991 FSASKVRDVRRSLD
+4991 FSASKARDVRRSLD

-5020 WRGLSLAFYR
+5020 WKGLSLAVYQ

-5048 DRKPHDDQP
+5048 DRKPHYDQP

-5167 TTFKKPENLQVVLHY
+5167 TTFKEPENLQVVLHY

-5238 VFATDYAKLVPRVPD
+5238 VFATDYAKLVPRVPG
-5253 MFVHNLCVSDLLH
+5253 MFVHNLCVSELLH

-5272 VRSFDISALSELM
+5272 VRSFDIRALSELM

-5297 KAVKLSPTA
+5297 KTVKLSPTA

-5320 REVHRMAAGQEAG
+5320 REVHRMAREQEAG
-5333 QKSAIDEV
+5333 QKAAIDEV
-5341 IALFADWAIL
+5341 IGLFADWAIL
-5351 PAVTPKPRPKF
+5351 PAVTPKPTPKF
-5362 QQQGISMHSR
+5362 QQQGISMYSS
-5372 VATIQPGDRYL
+5372 VATMQPGDRYL

-5388 AHTVVNFNNANI
+5388 AHTVVNFNNPYI
-5400 QQDMVAEFLRKIH
+5400 QQDTVAEFLRKLH
-5413 CLELDTDCLRAS
+5413 CLQLDTDCLRAS
-5425 SHFAQLPIPL
+5425 SHFEQLPMPL

-5457 GATSLD
+5457 GTTSLD

-5475 DEAVKYTHEPT
+5475 DEAVKYTHEQA

-5497 KTIHNKLISLTTPSQ
+5497 KTIHNKLISLTAPSQ

-5520 PTADMDDWIK
+5520 PTADMDEWIK

-5565 FPNMDHLS
+5565 FPNIDHLS
-5573 DDAVQVHLDYLRKI
+5573 DDAVQVHLDYLRKM

-5592 TIEEHTRESL
+5592 TIEGHTRESL

-5615 VGRRPVGEFYD
+5615 RGRRPVGEFYD

-5667 KAMFLEYAREVE
+5667 KVMFLEYAREVE
-5679 RLAKVTRSEE
+5679 RLAKVTKSEE

-5705 IEKLSEGTFIEEVSG
+5705 IEKLSDSRYATSRVRGSFI
-5720 IRFIV
+5720 F
-5725 PANAQGALVELHSQ
+5725 
-5739 YGVTGDV
+5739 
-5746 LPFVCFKDSVSED
+5746 
-5759 EQELCWTRANLL
+5759 L
-5771 PRSVTQE
+5771 PRE
-5778 FRYYRKDPDG
+5778 
-5788 LTDSI
+5788 
-5793 LRRRLRI
+5793 
-5800 QEQPSIDTITSHVT
+5800 
-5814 CLCQHLAQQKVTET
+5814 
-5828 EDGANSPTACK
+5828 
-5839 SLWEVMRK
+5839 
-5847 VYAFLCKTTSD
+5847 
-5858 DASLKD
+5858 
-5864 KLVNVPCIVVEN
+5864 
-5876 GRRLVRPEQ
+5876 
-5885 IAINLE
+5885 
-5891 ADDEIR
+5891 
-5897 PYLYSMPM
+5897 
-5905 ELGEY
+5905 
-5910 NKLFVS
+5910 
-5916 LGAPEKPTPM
+5916 
-5926 QYAKVLEEFYA
+5926 
-5937 LSRGE
+5937 
-5942 PLDPNEK
+5942 
-5949 VGTHRAVY
+5949 
-5957 GMFHSLR
+5957 
-5964 PESIINFGGGRPSQT
+5964 
-5979 RDIEDALQDVR
+5979 
-5990 CLYLPSRKKRL
+5990 
-6001 QKSTDL
+6001 
-6007 VFDDTPH
+6007 
-6014 FINRV
+6014 
-6019 KEGFHYPILVPLKD
+6019 
-6033 CHLFD
+6033 
-6038 DEQELISRLP
+6038 
-6048 TQLRPK
+6048 
-6054 YLSSLVQ
+6054 
-6061 EQLCDGDEQ
+6061 
-6070 TACVMGNNCVLES
+6070 
-6083 KLTSLFLS
+6083 
-6091 THFSQ
+6091 
-6096 AIVRLC
+6096 
-6102 KHTHGDRCDEK
+6102 
-6113 KVAETVGKFVST
+6113 
-6125 VKVCC
+6125 
-6130 KQHLTSHLVYTESH
+6130 
-6144 EQIKG
+6144 
-6149 SDGKSFCFIEDNTLY
+6149 
-6164 VAHTD
+6164 
-6169 STSKRFQWK
+6169 
-6178 LTRVINNGLGRPL
+6178 
-6191 ADLLPLMIILTVDDP
+6191 
-6206 SYISRELDMA
+6206 
-6216 DIKRYT
+6216 
-6222 SGQQNDSSL
+6222 
-6231 PTLGTPIPEMY
+6231 
-6242 HHLLKSNPAHFF
+6242 
-6254 TPGNYVGFEVYD
+6254 
-6266 PDESDS
+6266 
-6272 EEEYTMSFLYA
+6272 
-6283 QVIKEA
+6283 
-6289 STDTELK
+6289 
-6296 FGLGRKYV
+6296 
-6304 INVGHTKTV
+6304 
-6313 SAADLYKFCR
+6313 
-6323 PNVAGPLVLYEGE
+6323 
-6336 TDEEGTST
+6336 
-6344 VKPPQSLEDAMEEVS
+6344 
-6359 NILEE
+6359 
-6364 AWKLPE
+6364 
-6370 KERKKVVRRLYLQW
+6370 KVVR
-6384 HPDKNPDN
+6384 
-6392 VELATEVCKHIQAEL
+6392 
-6407 SRLEKGLP
+6407 
-6415 RKSRGEGGSA
+6415 
-6425 SGGFDFGESSF
+6425 
-6436 SSSFN
+6436 
-6441 RWNSHARFHSQQR
+6441 
-6454 ERFYE
+6454 
-6459 HYRGNDFSGWR
+6459 
-6470 TGSGQWVPPRSDGD
+6470 
-6484 GFPNPREAAR
+6484 
-6494 WHRQATADLQA
+6494 
-6505 ARDSLSGPGSN
+6505 
-6516 FEWTC
+6516 
-6521 LMCHQAVEK
+6521 
-6530 ALKAVQLG
+6530 
-6538 KFGKY
+6538 
-6543 EMIHQIGSMA
+6543 SM
-6553 RVTEARCGGE
+6553 T
-6563 LAGVGDA
+6563 
-6570 AMELSSI
+6570 
-6577 GSYPGCDDVYLRARY
+6577 
-6592 PNFHPAPG
+6592 PG
-6600 VPNDMFTRQHAER
+6600 VNTPYKKDCRWS
-6613 AIHLAHTILDMT
+6613 I
-6625 QKVLS
+6625 